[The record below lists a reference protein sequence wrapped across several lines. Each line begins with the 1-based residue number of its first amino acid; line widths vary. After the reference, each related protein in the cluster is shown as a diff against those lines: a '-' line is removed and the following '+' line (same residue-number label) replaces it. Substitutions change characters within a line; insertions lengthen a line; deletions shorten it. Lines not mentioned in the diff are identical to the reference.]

1 MNIKL
6 QMHCSSKEV
15 ACAPAPTATMI
26 DYYNSTKYEVHEIL
40 FFSRQKGG
48 SRIAGKR
55 FK

>member
-26 DYYNSTKYEVHEIL
+26 DYYKSTKYEVESANLLVRPHL
-40 FFSRQKGG
+40 KARVP
-48 SRIAGKR
+48 AAHR
-55 FK
+55 F